1 MIGKILQKKKE
12 IVLFLVIIAGVIIL
26 FLYFTKFH
34 YHGTYINSKKAD
46 FKIKEI
52 IEQEKESTLIEQKIW
67 EEKYIQMVFQTINQ
81 TFKTVFL
88 NAKNG
93 EILKIEDMVKEE
105 KREHF
110 KTTIHELL
118 GLKYPKFIA
127 DVLKYENGE
136 ITYILKENELV
147 LYFYNFTI
155 TPAPKEELF
164 LKINYNRIKED
175 LNFQIPFSNDK
186 KDENGFD
193 YVKNKKT
200 IALTFDDGPNQDKT
214 LTLIKLLNENKMH
227 ATFFMVGNRMVNAPD
242 VLKEVLK
249 NGNEIGSHSY
259 HHKNL
264 TRLKKEELLEEENK
278 TNTIYKSITGEDLK
292 LLRPPYG
299 NVNQEMKENLN
310 YVFINWNL
318 DTEDWRYRDEKH
330 VYDSVIEKVEDGDII
345 LMHDLYDSTI
355 EAVRKLLPE
364 LYVRGFQ
371 VVSVSELANLKD
383 ITLENHKVYRSIK

>member
-1 MIGKILQKKKE
+1 MIEKMNQKKKE

-26 FLYFTKFH
+26 FLYFTKLH
-34 YHGTYINSKKAD
+34 YQGTYINSKKAD

-52 IEQEKESTLIEQKIW
+52 IEQEKENTLIEQKIW

-81 TFKTVFL
+81 TFKTIFL
-88 NAKNG
+88 NAKSG
-93 EILKIEDMVKEE
+93 EILKIEDMIKEE

-110 KTTIHELL
+110 KTTINELIE
-118 GLKYPKFIA
+118 LKYPKFIA

-136 ITYILKENELV
+136 TTYILKENELV